1 MDTKSDLF
9 HSSNVKIKKGTI
21 LIYRLFDVA
30 EEINISQVEAILQDN
45 RGPDRFKVPKYIDRA
60 IHLKKPPVTFG
71 MGEETI
77 TIQNRAYKADVVIKL
92 RDFGVISIIYQ
103 INIVP
108 GTSWKDLIEI
118 AQSLEEGSEIDSLAL
133 QQSREISKTIMSALK
148 KPSEWMGFEDY
159 IVYFL
164 EEFDNQMSIEDFKNK
179 VDFAALML
187 AETQVKLSQD
197 MKDSL
202 CETIYQYGENDLAI
216 IEWNSAIIIEP
227 GGSRDIPDILEFAV
241 THLMEMR
248 YYDDLLD
255 IKLNN
260 LYEDIQKK
268 RNSIL
273 FSKYDRLYEEA
284 SSRYI
289 EFIEFLERVEN
300 SLKVVGDFYLAKVY
314 RGATTQFRVKDWQ
327 DSVTRKMNILAQVSN
342 LLQGET
348 NVRRS
353 HLIEIIVVLL
363 IAYEIV
369 STIYIK
375 H

>member
-1 MDTKSDLF
+1 MDSQL
-9 HSSNVKIKKGTI
+9 VKIKKGTI
-21 LIYRLFDVA
+21 LVYRLFDIA
-30 EEINISQVEAILQDN
+30 EEINISQVEAILHDN

-71 MGEETI
+71 MGEEVI
-77 TIQNRAYKADVVIKL
+77 TIQNRTFKADVVIKL

-103 INIVP
+103 ITIAP
-108 GTSWKDLIEI
+108 GTSWKELIEI

-133 QQSREISKTIMSALK
+133 QQSREISKTIVSALK
-148 KPSEWMGFEDY
+148 KPSDWMGFEDY
-159 IVYFL
+159 IVYFI
-164 EEFDNQMSIEDFKNK
+164 EEFDSNLSIDDFKNK

-187 AETQVKLSQD
+187 AETQVKLSQK

-202 CETIYQYGENDLAI
+202 RETVFQYGENDLAI
-216 IEWNSAIIIEP
+216 IEWNSAIVIEP
-227 GGSRDIPDILEFAV
+227 GGSRDIPDILEFSV

-255 IKLNN
+255 IKLGN
-260 LYEDIQKK
+260 LYDDIQKK

-284 SSRYI
+284 STRYI

-300 SLKVVGDFYLAKVY
+300 SLKVVGDFYLAKIY

-353 HLIEIIVVLL
+353 HLIELVVVLL
-363 IAYEIV
+363 IAYEIL
-369 STIYIK
+369 STFWLR

>member
-1 MDTKSDLF
+1 MN
-9 HSSNVKIKKGTI
+9 SNEFKIKKGTI
-21 LIYRLFDVA
+21 LIYRLFDIA
-30 EEINISQVEAILQDN
+30 EEINIPQVEAILQDN

-71 MGEETI
+71 MGEETL
-77 TIQNRAYKADVVIKL
+77 TIQDRSFKVDVVIKV

-103 INIVP
+103 ITIAP
-108 GTSWKDLIEI
+108 GTSWRELIDI
-118 AQSLEEGSEIDSLAL
+118 AQRLEEGSEIDSLAQ
-133 QQSREISKTIMSALK
+133 QQSREIAKTITSALK
-148 KPSEWMGFEDY
+148 KPTDWPGFEDY
-159 IVYFL
+159 IIYFI
-164 EEFDNQMSIEDFKNK
+164 EEFENNLSIEDFKTK

-187 AETQVKLSQD
+187 AENQVRLSKE
-197 MKDSL
+197 MKESL

-216 IEWNSAIIIEP
+216 IEWNSAIVIEP

-260 LYEDIQKK
+260 LYEDIQRK
-268 RNSIL
+268 RPSIWA
-273 FSKYDRLYEEA
+273 SKYDRLYEEA

-300 SLKVVGDFYLAKVY
+300 SLKVVGDFYLAKIY

-342 LLQGET
+342 LLQGEM
-348 NVRRS
+348 NMRRS
-353 HLIEIIVVLL
+353 HLLEIIVVLL
-363 IAYEIV
+363 ITYEIV
-369 STIYIK
+369 SAIFK

>member
-1 MDTKSDLF
+1 MN
-9 HSSNVKIKKGTI
+9 SSPLNSSQFKIKKGTI
-21 LIYRLFDVA
+21 LVYRLFDIA

-60 IHLKKPPVTFG
+60 ILLKKPPVTFG
-71 MGEETI
+71 MGEEVI
-77 TIQNRAYKADVVIKL
+77 TIQNRSFKADVVIKL

-108 GTSWKDLIEI
+108 GTSWKELIEI
-118 AQSLEEGSEIDSLAL
+118 AQNLEEGSEIDSLAL
-133 QQSREISKTIMSALK
+133 QQSREISKTIFSALK

-159 IVYFL
+159 IVYFF
-164 EEFDNQMSIEDFKNK
+164 EEFESSISIDDFKTK

-187 AETQVKLSQD
+187 AETQVKLSSE
-197 MKDSL
+197 MKESL

-216 IEWNSAIIIEP
+216 IEWNSAIVIEP
-227 GGSRDIPDILEFAV
+227 GGLRDIPDILEFSV

-268 RNSIL
+268 RHSVL
-273 FSKYDRLYEEA
+273 FSRYDRLYEEA
-284 SSRYI
+284 STRYI

-300 SLKVVGDFYLAKVY
+300 SLKVVGDFYLAKIY

-353 HLIEIIVVLL
+353 HLLEIIVVLL
-363 IAYEIV
+363 IAYEVV
-369 STIYIK
+369 SAIFIK
-375 H
+375 